1 MKERIIE
8 AIRAVPIAEYQ
19 SYAEYVEAVAE
30 RLIASG
36 VSVPE
41 ANAECEIRNAELRV
55 AREFIETV
63 DEMMECICAMTGVA
77 LTYYGRYPEV
87 KMKYTEGQRSEK

>member
-1 MKERIIE
+1 MKELKEILSECMR
-8 AIRAVPIAEYQ
+8 
-19 SYAEYVEAVAE
+19 EAVSIEDLAE

-55 AREFIETV
+55 AREFIESV
-63 DEMMECICAMTGVA
+63 DEMMECVCAMTGVA

-87 KMKYTEGQRSEK
+87 KIKYTEGERSDDA